1 MATTPRVVIVGAG
14 IVGCA
19 LADEL
24 SQRGWTDVTVLDQGP
39 LFTTGGSSSH
49 APGLVFQTTGSKTM
63 TDFARYTVSKYWRLS
78 VDGTPCFRSLGGLEL
93 ATTPERWDELHRKH
107 GLATSWGIDT
117 YLPGPDECKRLH
129 PLVDANKIYGG
140 LHIPSDGLANA
151 VAAAEAQG
159 NAARERGVRFLPRHT
174 VLDVEQDG
182 GRVTGVLTDRGG
194 FEADIVVCCAGM
206 WGPRIGE
213 MAGVTMPL
221 VPMAHQYAKSAQVPV
236 LAGQE
241 AEASLPILRHQDSDM
256 YFREHGDRVGVGT
269 YAHRPMPVDVGEIQ
283 RPEDA
288 PVMPSIMP
296 FTEEDFE
303 PWWREATRLLPAL
316 HETKVDEGLNGLF
329 SFTPDGNPL
338 LGESASLPGFW
349 VAEAVWITH
358 SAGVG
363 RAMAEL
369 MVEGRSSVPLHGCD
383 IDRFE
388 PFQLGPDYVHER
400 SVQNFVEVYDIKHP
414 LEPMGEP
421 RPLRTSPFFPRQRK
435 LEAFFLEA
443 SGWERPHWFEAN
455 APLLADYHVPDRG
468 AWAARYWSPIA
479 GAEAL
484 ATRDRVGLY
493 DMTSLKRLDVSGP
506 GALEFLQYVTTNQM
520 NKSPGRV
527 TYTLLLD
534 HAGGI
539 RSDITVARLG
549 DDRFQVGINGNLDLE
564 WLRAHMPADGSVR
577 IRDIT
582 PGTCCIGVWGPR
594 ARDLVQ
600 PLTST
605 DFSNEGFRFF
615 RVKNAVIGEVP
626 VTAMRVSYIGELGWE
641 IYTTADM
648 GLRLWDTLWSA
659 GQPLGV
665 VAGGRSAFSS
675 MRLEKGYR
683 AYGSDMTTEHNP
695 YEAGLGFAVRMD
707 KGEFVGRGA
716 LAEIA
721 DRPTTR
727 ALTCLTIDEPT
738 SVVMGSEPVY
748 AGGEPAGYV
757 TSAAYGYTLGTSIA
771 YAWLPASAA
780 TPGNAVEVEYFGRRI
795 PAVVAEEPL
804 FDPAMTRM
812 RA

>member
-1 MATTPRVVIVGAG
+1 MAATPRVVIVGAG

-24 SQRGWTDVTVLDQGP
+24 SGRGWTDVTVLDQGP

-49 APGLVFQTTGSKTM
+49 APGLVFQTGGSKTM
-63 TDFARYTVSKYWRLS
+63 TEFAMYTVSKYKNFDASGR
-78 VDGTPCFRSLGGLEL
+78 PCFNPLGGLEL
-93 ATTPERWDELHRKH
+93 AASPERWDELQRKH

-117 YLPGPDECKRLH
+117 YLPGPDECRRLH
-129 PLVDANKIYGG
+129 PLVDASKIYGG
-140 LHIPSDGLANA
+140 LHIPSDGLADA

-159 NAARERGVRFLPRHT
+159 DAARARGVRLFPHQT
-174 VLDVEQDG
+174 VLDVEQGG
-182 GRVTGVLTDRGG
+182 GRVTGVLTDHGR
-194 FEADIVVCCAGM
+194 FAADIVVCCAGM

-213 MAGVTMPL
+213 MAGVTIPL
-221 VPMAHQYAKSAQVPV
+221 LPMAHQYAKSAQVPA

-241 AEASLPILRHQDSDM
+241 VEARLPILRHQDSDM
-256 YFREHGDRVGVGT
+256 YFREHGDRIGVGT
-269 YAHRPMPVDVGEIQ
+269 YAHRPMPVGVGEIQ

-316 HETKVDEGLNGLF
+316 HETKVDEGINGLF

-338 LGESASLPGFW
+338 LGEAASVGGFW

-363 RAMAEL
+363 KAMAEL
-369 MVEGRSSVPLHGCD
+369 LVDGRSSIPLHGCD
-383 IDRFE
+383 INRFE
-388 PFQLGPDYVHER
+388 PLQLGPDYVHER

-414 LEPMGEP
+414 LQPMDEP
-421 RPLRTSPFFPRQRK
+421 RPLRTSPFYPRQQG
-435 LEAFFLEA
+435 LGAYFLEA
-443 SGWERPHWFEAN
+443 SGWERPHWFESN
-455 APLLADYHVPDRG
+455 AALLADYEIPARG
-468 AWAARYWSPIA
+468 PWAARYWSPIA

-493 DMTSLKRLDVSGP
+493 DMTSLKRLEVCGP
-506 GALEFLQYVTTNQM
+506 GALAFLQHVTTNQM
-520 NKSPGRV
+520 DKSPGRV

-539 RSDITVARLG
+539 RSDVTVARLG
-549 DDRFQVGINGNLDLE
+549 DDHFQVGINGNLDLE
-564 WLRAHMPADGSVR
+564 WLRSHLPADGSVA
-577 IRDIT
+577 IRDVT
-582 PGTCCIGVWGPR
+582 PGTCCVGVWGPR

-600 PLTST
+600 PLTTT
-605 DFSNEGFRFF
+605 DFSHEGFKFF
-615 RVKNAVIGEVP
+615 RAKHAFIGEVP
-626 VTAMRVSYIGELGWE
+626 VTSMRVSYIGELGWE

-648 GLRLWDTLWSA
+648 GLRLWDTLWAA

-665 VAGGRSAFSS
+665 LAGGRSAFSS

-683 AYGSDMTTEHNP
+683 AYGSDMTTEHDP

-707 KGEFVGRGA
+707 KGDFIGRQA
-716 LAEIA
+716 LKEIA
-721 DRPTTR
+721 DRPLSRTL
-727 ALTCLTIDEPT
+727 ACLTIDDPY

-748 AGGEPAGYV
+748 ADGEPAGYV
-757 TSAAYGYTLGTSIA
+757 TSAAYGYSIGKNIA
-771 YAWLPASAA
+771 YAWLPAAAA
-780 TPGNAVEVEYFGRRI
+780 TPGTVLEVEYFGRRV

-804 FDPAMTRM
+804 FDPAMRRL